1 MATFLVTGGAGFV
14 GSNLVAHLLGQGHQV
29 RVLDNFSTGRRENL
43 ERHLEEIELVEG
55 DLRSY
60 QIVQEAVDG
69 AEFVL
74 HQGALPSVPRSVRDP
89 ITTNEVNVIG
99 SLHVLEAARRAGVK
113 RLVYASSSSVYGD
126 NPDVPKRES
135 MRQEPLSPY
144 AVSKLAGEQ
153 YCRSYWRI
161 YGLETVC
168 LRYFNVFGPRQDPGS
183 QYSAVIPRFIRA
195 ILHDKPVTVHG
206 DGAQSRDFTFVDN
219 VVSAN
224 LLACFAPAAAG
235 QVFNIACGER
245 HTLQELIA
253 LIAEISG
260 AQPKVRFAERRS
272 GDVLHSQADLSRAKA
287 ALGYYPLIGFA
298 DGLRKTIDW
307 LAGQRQRG

>member
-1 MATFLVTGGAGFV
+1 
-14 GSNLVAHLLGQGHQV
+14 
-29 RVLDNFSTGRRENL
+29 
-43 ERHLEEIELVEG
+43 
-55 DLRSY
+55 
-60 QIVQEAVDG
+60 
-69 AEFVL
+69 
-74 HQGALPSVPRSVRDP
+74 
-89 ITTNEVNVIG
+89 
-99 SLHVLEAARRAGVK
+99 
-113 RLVYASSSSVYGD
+113 
-126 NPDVPKRES
+126 

-195 ILHDKPVTVHG
+195 ILHDEPVTVHG
-206 DGAQSRDFTFVDN
+206 DGTQSRDFTFVDN

-224 LLACFAPAAAG
+224 LLACVAPNAAG
-235 QVFNIACGER
+235 QVFNVACGER

-260 AQPKVRFAERRS
+260 AQPRVRYAERRP
-272 GDVLHSQADLSRAKA
+272 GDVLHSQADLDRAKA
-287 ALGYYPLIGFA
+287 VLGYTPLIGFA
-298 DGLRKTIDW
+298 DGLRKTIHW
-307 LAGQRQRG
+307 LAGQQRRD